1 MSACLRT
8 TGVGWGKLQEWAVGS
23 DCLVETRVSLCG
35 GANVLELDTVVMVV
49 QHHQCIL
56 GATGWSAP
64 FSVQRSPPVER
75 ESSNKERVQ

>member
-1 MSACLRT
+1 MLPSLGSFQNRQRPVDRKLMSGWLPEDY
-8 TGVGWGKLQEWAVGS
+8 GGSVGWGKLQEWAVGS

-56 GATGWSAP
+56 GATG
-64 FSVQRSPPVER
+64 
-75 ESSNKERVQ
+75 

>member
-56 GATGWSAP
+56 GATG
-64 FSVQRSPPVER
+64 
-75 ESSNKERVQ
+75 